1 VYLFIAAMSFAQI
14 PNNGLASPVPE
25 VDQYVNLSLSHATVY
40 FTSWRL
46 QLHHA
51 KPDVEIT
58 FKLLHVYLPSLQNGC
73 FVNWVYEA
81 QL

>member
-1 VYLFIAAMSFAQI
+1 MSLAQI
-14 PNNGLASPVPE
+14 PNNGLAPSVPE
-25 VDQYVNLSLSHATVY
+25 VDQYVNVSLSHAAVY
-40 FTSWRL
+40 ITSWGL

-51 KPDVEIT
+51 KSDVEIT

-73 FVNWVYEA
+73 FVNWAYEA